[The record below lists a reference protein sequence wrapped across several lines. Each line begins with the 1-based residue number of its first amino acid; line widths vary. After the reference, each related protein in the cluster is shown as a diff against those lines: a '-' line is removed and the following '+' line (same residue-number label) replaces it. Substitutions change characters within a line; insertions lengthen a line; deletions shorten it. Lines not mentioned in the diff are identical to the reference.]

1 MALQVVD
8 LFCGAGGLS
17 LGFQA
22 AGCRILAATDIDE
35 NAGKT
40 FRRNLSLLQRAE
52 PPQVHAGPEFDLRK
66 IELQRISA
74 SPPDILIGGPPC
86 QGFSRIGRG
95 KLDSLNEEG
104 FEGDPRNQLYERYL
118 DAVRLWQP
126 KALVMEN
133 VPGML
138 SVKGVNYARIIMEE
152 LAFEGYRVGYAHL
165 NAVWYGVPQYRERL
179 FFIGIRKDLGV
190 CPAAPIA
197 SHVAELPQGYRRPVT
212 DHTPCLPL
220 GDDWDDLEH
229 ELPVRFT
236 TSPLPATTVSDA
248 LDDLPAVTEHLTSG
262 GILRGNFRVERRYRS
277 EPHSAFARLMRAW
290 PGFPE
295 IDLIDDHVVRRTPRD
310 HETFRLMKHGDRYP
324 DAVSIAADRFSEELG
339 RARQQGVAPAPGT
352 PDYERLRAEYIP
364 PYPLGSFEDRWRKL
378 YPDQPSW
385 TVVAHL
391 GRDSYSHI
399 HHDSQQARSI
409 SVREAA
415 RLQSFPDGFRFAG
428 NMGDCFR
435 QIGNAVPPLLSRAI
449 ALAILPLAGFAP
461 SILEAS

>member
-22 AGCRILAATDIDE
+22 AGCRILSATDIDE
-35 NAGKT
+35 IAGET
-40 FRRNLSLLQRAE
+40 FRRNLSILQRAE
-52 PPQVHAGPEFDLRK
+52 PPLVLAGPQFDLGE
-66 IELQRISA
+66 IELQQISG

-95 KLDSLNEEG
+95 KLDSLSEEG
-104 FEGDPRNQLYERYL
+104 FEGDPRNQLYERFL

-138 SVKGVNYARIIMEE
+138 SVRGVNYARIIMEE
-152 LAFEGYRVGYAHL
+152 LASEGYRVGYAHL

-190 CPAAPIA
+190 RPAAPIA
-197 SHVAELPQGYRRPVT
+197 SHIAELPQGYRRPVT
-212 DHTPCLPL
+212 DRTPCLPL
-220 GDDWDDLEH
+220 GGDWDDLEH
-229 ELPVRFT
+229 ELPVRFAI
-236 TSPLPATTVSDA
+236 SPLPATTVSEA
-248 LDDLPAVTEHLTSG
+248 IDDLPAVTEHLTSE
-262 GILRGNFRVERRYRS
+262 GIPRGNFRVERGYRS
-277 EPHSAFARLMRAW
+277 EPHSTYARLMRSW
-290 PGFPE
+290 PGYAVSDV
-295 IDLIDDHVVRRTPRD
+295 IVDHVVRRTPRD

-324 DAVSIAADRFSEELG
+324 QAVNIAAERFGEELS
-339 RARQQGVAPAPGT
+339 RARELGVAPEPGT
-352 PDYERLRAEYIP
+352 PDYERLRAEFIP

-415 RLQSFPDGFRFAG
+415 RLQSFPDAFIFSG
-428 NMGDCFR
+428 NMGDCYR
-435 QIGNAVPPLLSRAI
+435 QIGNAVPPLMAWAI
-449 ALAILPLAGFAP
+449 ARSVLKTIG
-461 SILEAS
+461 S